1 LFELELFSGI
11 DAPHNTIEEAAK
23 DRLHPSSPS
32 SSNCDC
38 LSYDR
43 KLLVIEYF
51 PTLAS
56 KSLHQTTPPT
66 SHKESE
72 TKASRMH
79 MSSVTR
85 EKIINPTLPCL

>member
-1 LFELELFSGI
+1 LLELELFSWL
-11 DAPHNTIEEAAK
+11 DASHNTIEEVAK
-23 DRLHPSSPS
+23 ERLYPSSPS
-32 SSNCDC
+32 SSNCAC
-38 LSYDR
+38 QSYDR
-43 KLLVIEYF
+43 KLVVIEYF

-66 SHKESE
+66 RQKESE

-85 EKIINPTLPCL
+85 EKIINLF